1 MNDLNAML
9 LKKSKKSKKNKVYDI
24 EMSSYSSSSSSSYDG
39 GYVSNG
45 RPTNPYD
52 IKTVRGKRI

>member
-1 MNDLNAML
+1 ML